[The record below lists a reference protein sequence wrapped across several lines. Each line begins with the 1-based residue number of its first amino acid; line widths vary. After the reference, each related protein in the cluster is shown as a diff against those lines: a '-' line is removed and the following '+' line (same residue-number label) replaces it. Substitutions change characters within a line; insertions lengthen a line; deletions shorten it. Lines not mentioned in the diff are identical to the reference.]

1 MKKKYLIFIPII
13 ILFVISF
20 IYLPNNLK
28 YKELSFQIISILLCI
43 YISNMKFNK
52 ILKYSILYYILS
64 IILLILVLVINK
76 YTNGSRA
83 WIDLKIISIQPS
95 ELVKISLILLT
106 YKYLNKLNIYTL
118 TLLYF
123 IPLILI
129 YLEPD
134 TGGVLINLIIYFYFL
149 LKKLNKK
156 QLIKLLII
164 TLIFL
169 SIIFSIYFFKNDL
182 IYRVISPYRLDR
194 LLSFINGNN
203 LQTNNA
209 LISIA
214 VSNTLYFPEMYN
226 DFFISYILSN
236 NIYLLIIINL
246 CIILILIYL
255 NKKNTIISQVV
266 FYLIL
271 FQCYYN
277 ILMNLSLVPVIGIP
291 FLFISYGG
299 SHLIT
304 YLILIGVIINNSM
317 DNYNM
322 A

>member
-1 MKKKYLIFIPII
+1 MKKKYLILIPII
-13 ILFVISF
+13 ILFIISF
-20 IYLPNNLK
+20 IYLPNSLK
-28 YKELSFQIISILLCI
+28 YKELLFQIIGILLCI
-43 YISNMKFNK
+43 FISNVRFNK
-52 ILKYSILYYILS
+52 IIKYSFIYYIIS
-64 IILLILVLVINK
+64 IILLILVLILNK

-95 ELVKISLILLT
+95 EIIKISLILLT
-106 YKYLNKLNIYTL
+106 YKYFDKLNIYSL
-118 TLLYF
+118 SLIYI
-123 IPLILI
+123 IPLALI

-134 TGGVLINLIIYFYFL
+134 TGGVLINLIIYIYFL
-149 LKKLNKK
+149 FKKLNKN
-156 QLIKLLII
+156 QII
-164 TLIFL
+164 RLFIILFIFI
-169 SIIFSIYFFKNDL
+169 SILFSIYYFNKDIIFK
-182 IYRVISPYRLDR
+182 IISPYRLDR
-194 LLSFINGNN
+194 LLTFINGDN

-214 VSNTLYFPEMYN
+214 VSNTLYYPEMYN

-236 NIYLLIIINL
+236 NIYLLFVINI

-255 NKKNTIISQVV
+255 NKKNTIISNIV

-271 FQCYYN
+271 FQCFYN
-277 ILMNLSLVPVIGIP
+277 ILMNLKLVPVIGIP
-291 FLFISYGG
+291 CLFISYGG

-304 YLILIGVIINNSM
+304 YLILIGIIISNSK